1 MAKGREHMGKCEY
14 LTCAGNVVGNNRWAS
29 ISVIEM
35 LAHLFALG
43 TICECYRT
51 FLMKA
56 SKHFT
61 TVSGIWSSLMLRET
75 CFAYLEIGH
84 WDTITLLF

>member
-1 MAKGREHMGKCEY
+1 MGSD
-14 LTCAGNVVGNNRWAS
+14 RWAS
-29 ISVIEM
+29 VSVIEM
-35 LAHLFALG
+35 LARSSALG
-43 TICECYRT
+43 TPCECYRT

-61 TVSGIWSSLMLRET
+61 SLSGIWSSLKLRET

>member
-1 MAKGREHMGKCEY
+1 M
-14 LTCAGNVVGNNRWAS
+14 VGGDRWAS

-35 LAHLFALG
+35 LAHSSALG
-43 TICECYRT
+43 TPCECYRAV
-51 FLMKA
+51 LMKA

-61 TVSGIWSSLMLRET
+61 SLSGIWSSLMLQET

-84 WDTITLLF
+84 WDTITFLF